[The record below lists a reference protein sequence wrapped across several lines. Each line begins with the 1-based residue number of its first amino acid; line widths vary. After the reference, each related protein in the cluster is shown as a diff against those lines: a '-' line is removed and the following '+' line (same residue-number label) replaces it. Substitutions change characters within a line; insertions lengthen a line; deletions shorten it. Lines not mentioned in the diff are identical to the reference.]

1 MLKYPKV
8 YTNTVLKNN
17 STMPLELRAGIERTI
32 LKTDDVTVVYN
43 PEDGAH
49 IEPLSGRICKEKYLS
64 IDRQLRDPEFLILQG
79 SEHCSISINNI
90 SNMSL
95 RPSELRYV
103 IDEVGLYFIWF
114 NIGSSTVKYDYF
126 RQKYLPNIISSCW
139 VDGFNHQVKLRS
151 KSLVE
156 IAFHCEKG
164 L

>member
-1 MLKYPKV
+1 
-8 YTNTVLKNN
+8 
-17 STMPLELRAGIERTI
+17 
-32 LKTDDVTVVYN
+32 
-43 PEDGAH
+43 
-49 IEPLSGRICKEKYLS
+49 
-64 IDRQLRDPEFLILQG
+64 
-79 SEHCSISINNI
+79 
-90 SNMSL
+90 MSL

-126 RQKYLPNIISSCW
+126 RQKYLPNIRSSCW